1 MQIKRI
7 HTSSTSS
14 EFHQKSDSTA
24 CTETTIY
31 RNELQLQQQRKLV
44 ANCIEDFRVTSLSAH
59 RAFQTGTCV
68 SRATAGDVS
77 GNTCAQV
84 PHAIT
89 TQ

>member
-24 CTETTIY
+24 RTETIY

-44 ANCIEDFRVTSLSAH
+44 ANCIEDFRVTGLPAP

-68 SRATAGDVS
+68 YTATAGDVS